1 MQSLHIRQ
9 PLRIIYSQQG
19 RADAHVLRRRRSG
32 GHGQGGRQSGV
43 VAVLDLALLGGLGIG
58 ERTGGS
64 LLGGFLLQACF
75 FRLPELH
82 IRHDLLVIILSS
94 QRLVG
99 AVRPLGM
106 ASVPT
111 PLQGMQI
118 CRGVK
123 RENEGLAI
131 DDDQTIGGDNS
142 NSGHGSNLHRGLRC
156 ENGKAFARGRASGVL
171 SRGQLRLAKR
181 DAP

>member
-1 MQSLHIRQ
+1 M
-9 PLRIIYSQQG
+9 
-19 RADAHVLRRRRSG
+19 
-32 GHGQGGRQSGV
+32 
-43 VAVLDLALLGGLGIG
+43 LGGLGIG

-82 IRHDLLVIILSS
+82 IRYDLLVIIFSS

-99 AVRPLGM
+99 AIRPLGM
-106 ASVPT
+106 ASAPT

-123 RENEGLAI
+123 RENEGRAI
-131 DDDQTIGGDNS
+131 DDDQAIGGDNS
-142 NSGHGSNLHRGLRC
+142 NSGHGSNLHSGLWC
-156 ENGKAFARGRASGVL
+156 ENEKAFARGRVSGAS
-171 SRGQLRLAKR
+171 SRDRLRLVKR